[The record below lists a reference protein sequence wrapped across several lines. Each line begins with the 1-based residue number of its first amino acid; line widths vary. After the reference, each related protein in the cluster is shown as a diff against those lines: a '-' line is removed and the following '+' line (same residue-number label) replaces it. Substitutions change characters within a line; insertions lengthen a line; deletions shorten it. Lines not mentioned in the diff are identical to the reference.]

1 MITMEKLK
9 KIIEKKGFEVSDIDF
24 SGNDVG
30 WDLQQFTPLGEDWY
44 VSIEHNNSVDIF
56 AENLKKYANNFDIDV
71 EVEPYIQ
78 MRGKRGVPESIS
90 DLLKDAK
97 WKQRKLKSLAATVL
111 NVIANDK
118 YVKCN

>member
-9 KIIEKKGFEVSDIDF
+9 KIIEKKGFTVSDTEF

-44 VSIEHNNSVDIF
+44 VVIEHNNSVDIF
-56 AENLKKYANNFDIDV
+56 AENLKKYANNFDIDE
-71 EVEPYIQ
+71 EVEPYIA